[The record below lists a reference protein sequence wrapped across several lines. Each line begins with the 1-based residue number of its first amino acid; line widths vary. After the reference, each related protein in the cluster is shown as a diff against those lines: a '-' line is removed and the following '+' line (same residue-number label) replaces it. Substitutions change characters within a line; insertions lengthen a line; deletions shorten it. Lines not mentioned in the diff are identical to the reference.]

1 MGLVAGFFFLSIL
14 YVGIYAVGSVQVS
27 YAAFEKEM
35 GPHVQKK
42 QQ

>member
-1 MGLVAGFFFLSIL
+1 MGLLAALFFLSIL
-14 YVGIYAVGSVQVS
+14 YVGIYALGSLEVS

-35 GPHVQKK
+35 GPTVQKK